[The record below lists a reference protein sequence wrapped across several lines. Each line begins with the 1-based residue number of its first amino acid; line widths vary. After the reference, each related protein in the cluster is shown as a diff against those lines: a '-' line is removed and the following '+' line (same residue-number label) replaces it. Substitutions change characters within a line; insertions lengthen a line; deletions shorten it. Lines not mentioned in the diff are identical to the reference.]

1 MNIDIVMEHNLD
13 DGAVSVTPLWA
24 ARVRR
29 GALPRHPPALGAARL
44 PGGGAGRLFPGKR
57 AHGMQDLRGGA
68 DAGQPRTG
76 AAGKLIAKTLQAHL
90 LPKIHKEA
98 QRP

>member
-1 MNIDIVMEHNLD
+1 MAH
-13 DGAVSVTPLWA
+13 SHVTRQLWA
-24 ARVRR
+24 
-29 GALPRHPPALGAARL
+29 RHGFLEEVPDASFLAK
-44 PGGGAGRLFPGKR
+44 GRMACRIYEEEL
-57 AHGMQDLRGGA
+57 MQDSPGR
-68 DAGQPRTG
+68 G